1 MALGTTNISTTLV
14 ANTIGVGSNDVGTLC
29 TSTKINKWSKYKPI
43 SAPFVVS
50 DSNWFPQ
57 GTLDK
62 LAQKIKYGLKYSTI
76 NADWNDIHQINWNYD
91 KPFGGTNSPYRLGDF
106 RKYKHDAI
114 AVASM
119 NIPDKLYTD
128 VYSTIQLPSFLISVD
143 DILTIKDFLESLS
156 DSYLDYYFGIA
167 VNEYAATF
175 GKVSELNYSFNIDL
189 SMLGILDE
197 TVSKVTFFILKN
209 AITGEEDIAPFQR
222 YMNHTHSYMPITIP
236 SSVGLDYTLMSIH
249 FTSDVYFTLSN
260 RTIHSLTEIIDD
272 ETEYTAACSI
282 TTPPSWCSRGVTLLA
297 VCNSNFCNIPIESS
311 TTLSVWSGSGNYNFS
326 VNIGMLFSGVSANP
340 AVKKTITIDLYEVRT
355 VDNRTGITSK
365 NKVSTINVTYN

>member
-1 MALGTTNISTTLV
+1 MALGTTGISTSLV
-14 ANTIGVGSNDVGTLC
+14 ANTIGVGSNHIGTLC
-29 TSTKINKWSKYKPI
+29 TSSKINKWSKYKPI
-43 SAPFVVS
+43 SAPFII
-50 DSNWFPQ
+50 SNQDWFPQ

-114 AVASM
+114 AIASM

-128 VYSTIQLPSFLISVD
+128 TYSTIQLPSFLISVD

-175 GKVSELNYSFNIDL
+175 GKVSELSYSFNIDL
-189 SMLGILDE
+189 SILNIADG
-197 TVSKVTFFILKN
+197 TASKISFFILKN
-209 AITGEEDIAPFQR
+209 AITGEADITPFQR
-222 YMNHTHSYMPITIP
+222 YLNYTHSHMPITIP
-236 SSVGLDYTLMSIH
+236 EAADLDYTLGSIH
-249 FTSDVYFTLSN
+249 FNSDVSFTLSN
-260 RTIHSLTEIIDD
+260 RTINSLTEILDD
-272 ETEYTAACSI
+272 QAEYTAACSI
-282 TTPPSWCSRGVTLLA
+282 SSPASWCSRGVTLLA

-326 VNIGMLFSGVSANP
+326 VNIGQLFSGVSANP

>member
-91 KPFGGTNSPYRLGDF
+91 KPVGGTNSPYRLGDF
-106 RKYKHDAI
+106 RKYKHDAVAI
-114 AVASM
+114 ASM
-119 NIPDKLYTD
+119 NIPEKLYTD
-128 VYSTIQLPSFLISVD
+128 VYSTIQLPSFLVSTD
-143 DILTIKDFLESLS
+143 DILSIKSFLESTS
-156 DSYLDYYFGIA
+156 DDYLDYYFGIA

-189 SMLGILDE
+189 SVLGILDG
-197 TVSKVTFFILKN
+197 TASNVSFFILKN

-222 YMNHTHSYMPITIP
+222 YMNYTHSHMPITIP
-236 SSVGLDYTLMSIH
+236 GAVDLNYTLGSIH
-249 FTSDVYFTLSN
+249 FNSDVSFTLSN
-260 RTIHSLTEIIDD
+260 RTINSLTEILDD
-272 ETEYTAACSI
+272 QAEYTAACSI
-282 TTPPSWCSRGVTLLA
+282 SSPASWCSRGVKLLA
-297 VCNSNFCNIPIESS
+297 VCNSNFCNIPID
-311 TTLSVWSGSGNYNFS
+311 TTTNLPQWSGSGNYNFV
-326 VNIGMLFSGVSANP
+326 VNIGKLFNGVSANP
-340 AVKKTITIDLYEVRT
+340 ATKKTITIDIYEVRT
-355 VDNRTGITSK
+355 IDNRDNITSK

>member
-1 MALGTTNISTTLV
+1 MALGTTGINTTLV
-14 ANTIGVGSNDVGTLC
+14 ANTIGVGSNDVGILC
-29 TSTKINKWSKYKPI
+29 TSTKINRWSKWKPI
-43 SAPFVVS
+43 SAPFII
-50 DSNWFPQ
+50 SNKGWFPQ

-91 KPFGGTNSPYRLGDF
+91 KPVGGTNSPYRLGDF
-106 RKYKHDAI
+106 RKYKHDAVAI
-114 AVASM
+114 ASM
-119 NIPDKLYTD
+119 NIPEKLYTD
-128 VYSTIQLPSFLISVD
+128 SYSTIQLPSFLVSTD
-143 DILTIKDFLESLS
+143 DILSIKSFLESIS
-156 DSYLDYYFGIA
+156 DNYLDYYFGIA

-189 SMLGILDE
+189 SVLGILDG
-197 TVSKVTFFILKN
+197 TASKVSFFILKN
-209 AITGEEDIAPFQR
+209 AITGEEDITPFQR
-222 YMNHTHSYMPITIP
+222 YLNYTHSHMPITIP
-236 SSVGLDYTLMSIH
+236 GASDLNYILGSIH
-249 FTSDVYFTLSN
+249 FNSDVSFTLSN
-260 RTIHSLTEIIDD
+260 RTINSLTEILDD
-272 ETEYTAACSI
+272 QAEYTAACSI
-282 TTPPSWCSRGVTLLA
+282 SSPASWCSRGVTLLA

-355 VDNRTGITSK
+355 VDNRAGITSK